1 MEHTKSTTMS
11 RTSNNTL
18 LVDSGFFFALLD
30 PRDQHHAAAREKQ
43 DWLEMLSIVMPWPIL
58 YETINT
64 RFTRRP
70 GTIARFE
77 SIIHAPETEF
87 LDDGPYRLEAYE
99 DTLTQAKAQRHAM
112 SLVDSV
118 LCAILA
124 DTNVRIDA
132 MLTFNFRD
140 FRPVCNL
147 RGVELLTDMT

>member
-1 MEHTKSTTMS
+1 MS

-18 LVDSGFFFALLD
+18 LVDSGFFFALFD
-30 PRDQHHAAAREKQ
+30 PRDRHHDQAREKQ
-43 DWLEMLSIVMPWPIL
+43 DRLDLFSIVIPWPIL

-64 RFTRRP
+64 RFARRP

-99 DTLTQAKAQRHAM
+99 DTLAQAKAQRNPM

-124 DTNVRIDA
+124 DTNVRINA

-140 FRPVCNL
+140 FRPVCYAHK
-147 RGVELLTDMT
+147 VALLTDPT